1 MLTADHI
8 RAARAAL
15 NISVQQLADASG
27 LRPEDIE
34 AAESGTMI
42 GDLSKMERLEAAL
55 SGLGIVLLRHGE
67 DDPGVGP
74 GLRWRDT
81 RRDEGTRPEDLS
93 SANDG

>member
-1 MLTADHI
+1 MLTAEHI

-15 NISVQQLADASG
+15 NLSVQQLADASG

-34 AAESGTMI
+34 AAEAGTLN
-42 GDLSKMERLEAAL
+42 GDLNKLDRLEAAF
-55 SGLGIVLLRHGE
+55 SGLGIVVLRHGQ

-74 GLRWRDT
+74 GLRWRDA
-81 RRDEGTRPEDLS
+81 RRDEGTRPENLS